1 MEPSYAVERLARE
14 NAIFAGTGGV
24 SEENAD
30 CGFRPAFRDMATELV
45 YPSRFADGRPAPFHM
60 IDGLPAEVVEAR
72 DGAGHVTRIKTSLV
86 SGFVRRGRFYTREQA
101 SAAVSELH

>member
-1 MEPSYAVERLARE
+1 
-14 NAIFAGTGGV
+14 
-24 SEENAD
+24 
-30 CGFRPAFRDMATELV
+30 
-45 YPSRFADGRPAPFHM
+45 M

-72 DGAGHVTRIKTSLV
+72 DGAGHVTRIKTSLI